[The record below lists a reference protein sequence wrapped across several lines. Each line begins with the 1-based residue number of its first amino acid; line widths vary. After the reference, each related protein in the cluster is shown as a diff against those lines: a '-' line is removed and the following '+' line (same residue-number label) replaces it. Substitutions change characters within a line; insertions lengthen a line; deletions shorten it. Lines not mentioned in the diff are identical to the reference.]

1 MNGIESSPCPH
12 HHYKVRVVCVPGW
25 CVRVEPQSDRRR
37 RPVPCGRMGEHG
49 SRTRSDPLLS
59 PPAPPTS
66 DRASQFPCT
75 TSSTPG
81 GISRKLYR
89 NTSDGRRQARR
100 DTTAG
105 ACGGVRWRG
114 YSHQAG
120 ALSCFS
126 WSFYTLPHQSLSW
139 SASQSASRFVPP
151 HQPNRQTCP
160 LICPIPTAKRFL
172 AQLSWNAI
180 SSPRPPSPSMLGISV
195 LFCRRCVR
203 GHST

>member
-1 MNGIESSPCPH
+1 MCLVGVCGSSPNPTGDDALCH
-12 HHYKVRVVCVPGW
+12 VAEWGNTVPGPGSSA
-25 CVRVEPQSDRRR
+25 RGT
-37 RPVPCGRMGEHG
+37 VPGRTP
-49 SRTRSDPLLS
+49 SSPLH
-59 PPAPPTS
+59 APPTS

-75 TSSTPG
+75 TSSTRG

-105 ACGGVRWRG
+105 ACGSVRRRG

-126 WSFYTLPHQSLSW
+126 WGFFTLPHQSLSW

-160 LICPIPTAKRFL
+160 LICPIPTARRFL

-180 SSPRPPSPSMLGISV
+180 GSPRPPRPSMLGISV